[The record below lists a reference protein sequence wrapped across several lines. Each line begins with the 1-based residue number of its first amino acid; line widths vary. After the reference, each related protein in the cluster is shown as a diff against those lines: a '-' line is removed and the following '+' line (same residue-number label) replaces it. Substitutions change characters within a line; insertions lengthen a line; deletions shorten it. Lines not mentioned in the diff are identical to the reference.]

1 MKTKKTIR
9 TLALMALMI
18 LTISV
23 YADGKNT
30 TKDSSKL
37 KTDNSKILL
46 NNSNQKANINFDA
59 SIFSIEESEKELK
72 VENYKPLNE
81 IIPSWM
87 FVDDEPELEVVDLRL
102 KK

>member
-9 TLALMALMI
+9 TLVLMALMI

-30 TKDSSKL
+30 TKDSSNL
-37 KTDNSKILL
+37 KTDNSETLL
-46 NNSNQKANINFDA
+46 NSSNKNSVTNFNA
-59 SIFSIEESEKELK
+59 CIFSIEETEKELK
-72 VENYKPLNE
+72 VESYKPLNE

-87 FVDDEPELEVVDLRL
+87 LVDDEPELEVVDLRL